1 MELLIIIM
9 RLLLIFNLAFIFGI
23 ERQRHHKP
31 VGFGTFIFVAIGSA
45 ALSMMA
51 EELSPDNPL
60 PLLGA
65 IMSGIGFLGAG
76 ALIKSPDKV
85 AGFTTAAS
93 IWTIA
98 ILGVVIGIGEY
109 LVGFTLYFLMCVVIF
124 FDRHL
129 EKKGIGSYRKK
140 LTICTDKLIEEKDVR
155 EFLKKIGIKE
165 THLIMLEIE
174 KNSENR
180 FFSYFVEGDLEKI
193 KRMPGE
199 VSKNKWINS
208 FKLE

>member
-1 MELLIIIM
+1 MI
-9 RLLLIFNLAFIFGI
+9 RLLLVFNLAFIFGV

-31 VGFGTFIFVAIGSA
+31 VGFGTFIFVAIGSSV
-45 ALSMMA
+45 LSIIA

-93 IWTIA
+93 IWAIA
-98 ILGVVIGIGEY
+98 VLGVVIGIGNY
-109 LVGFTLYFLMCVVIF
+109 LIGFTLYSLMWIVIF
-124 FDRHL
+124 FDRYL
-129 EKKGIGSYRKK
+129 EKKGVGSYRKK
-140 LTICTDKLIEEKDVR
+140 ITIFTDRLIEEKDVR
-155 EFLKKIGIKE
+155 EFFKKIGVKE
-165 THLIMLEIE
+165 THLIALGIE
-174 KNSENR
+174 NDSKKRS
-180 FFSYFVEGDLEKI
+180 FSYFVEGDLEKI
-193 KRMPGE
+193 KKIPAE
-199 VSKNKWINS
+199 VDKNKWISS